1 LRVTLD
7 ARLILPQMT
16 GIGRY
21 LMGLLGGMQ
30 EVLYADQLQ
39 VWVQNGLPS
48 DHAVWSLNGGQV
60 RISRIP
66 LHHMDW
72 RAQWTLPLML
82 HQNSPDLLHYPH
94 FDLPWFTPGKVVLTI
109 HDLKYISQAGFLLGA
124 ARLKSI
130 VMKTMLLHAARSAQ
144 AVIVDSQFTAQD
156 LMQRM
161 KIEAEKIHVIP
172 LGVNERFFRKCH
184 PQVLEQ
190 VRKRYR
196 LPEQYLL
203 TVGERRPHKNLINLI
218 QAFALYQKT
227 SRLSQRLVIAG
238 KAYADYREP
247 QKLVEK
253 LRLVDQ
259 VHFLDYVDDADLPAL
274 YQMADAFVLLSYYEG
289 FGLPVLEAMA
299 SGALVIASNCTALP
313 EVAGENALLVDPRD
327 PQAVSEALHLLL
339 TTESLCEE
347 LTRKAQIW
355 AQQFTWRRCA
365 EQTLDCYH
373 QVGTV

>member
-1 LRVTLD
+1 MRVTID

-21 LMGLLGGMQ
+21 LIGLLGGLR

-39 VWVQNGLPS
+39 AWVQNGLPD

-60 RISRIP
+60 RISPIP
-66 LHHMDW
+66 LRHMDW

-82 HQNSPDLLHYPH
+82 HQNSSDLLHYPH

-109 HDLKYISQAGFLLGA
+109 HDLKYISQASFLLGA
-124 ARLKSI
+124 ARLKSTM
-130 VMKTMLLHAARSAQ
+130 MKTMLLHAARQAQ
-144 AVIVDSQFTAQD
+144 AVIVDSQFTALD
-156 LMQRM
+156 MTQRM
-161 KIEAEKIHVIP
+161 KIEAQKIHVIP
-172 LGVNERFFRKCH
+172 LGVDERFFRKCH
-184 PQVLEQ
+184 PQELEQ

-218 QAFALYQKT
+218 LAFALFQNT

-253 LRLVDQ
+253 LGLMNQ
-259 VHFLDYVDDADLPAL
+259 VHFLDYVDDDDLPAL
-274 YQMADAFVLLSYYEG
+274 YQMADAFVLLSYFEG

-299 SGALVIASNCTALP
+299 SGTPVIASNCTALP
-313 EVAGENALLVDPRD
+313 EVVGENGLLVDPRD
-327 PQAVSEALHLLL
+327 PQAVSEALHSLL
-339 TTESLCEE
+339 TTESLREE
-347 LTRKAQIW
+347 LTRKAHIW

-365 EQTLDCYH
+365 EQTLACYH
-373 QVGTV
+373 QVGAV

>member
-1 LRVTLD
+1 MRVTID

-21 LMGLLGGMQ
+21 LIGLLGGMR

-39 VWVQNGLPS
+39 AWVQNGLPD

-60 RISRIP
+60 QISPIP
-66 LHHMDW
+66 LRHMDW

-82 HQNSPDLLHYPH
+82 HQNSSDLLHYPH

-109 HDLKYISQAGFLLGA
+109 HDLKYISQASFLLGA
-124 ARLKSI
+124 ARLKSTM
-130 VMKTMLLHAARSAQ
+130 MKTMLLHAARRAQ
-144 AVIVDSQFTAQD
+144 AVIVDSQFTALD
-156 LMQRM
+156 LTQRM
-161 KIEAEKIHVIP
+161 KIEAQKIHVIP
-172 LGVNERFFRKCH
+172 LGVDERFFRKCH
-184 PQVLEQ
+184 PQELEQ
-190 VRKRYR
+190 VRKRYC

-218 QAFALYQKT
+218 QAFALFQNT

-253 LRLVDQ
+253 LGLMNQ
-259 VHFLDYVDDADLPAL
+259 VHFLDYVDDDDLPAL

-299 SGALVIASNCTALP
+299 SGTPVIASDCTALP
-313 EVAGENALLVDPRD
+313 EVVGENGLLVDPRD
-327 PQAVSEALHLLL
+327 PQAVSEALHSLL
-339 TTESLCEE
+339 TTESLREE
-347 LTRKAQIW
+347 LTRKAHIW

-365 EQTLDCYH
+365 EQTLACYH
-373 QVGTV
+373 QVGAV